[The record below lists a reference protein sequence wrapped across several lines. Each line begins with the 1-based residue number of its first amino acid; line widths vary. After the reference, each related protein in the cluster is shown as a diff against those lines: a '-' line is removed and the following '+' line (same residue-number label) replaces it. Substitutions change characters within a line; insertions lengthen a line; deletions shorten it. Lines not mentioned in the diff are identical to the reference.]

1 MKTSIIIL
9 TYNKLE
15 YTQKCIESIRKY
27 TPQFG
32 TYEIIV
38 VDNNSTDGT
47 VDWLRRQKD
56 LRVIY
61 NKENMGFPKGCNQG
75 IEISKG
81 NNILLLNNDTI
92 VTHSW
97 LNNLLNCLYSSEAIG
112 AVGPVTNNCSNQQ
125 TIEVSYQTEQEMH
138 NFAREYNKPDCGKW
152 EQRLKLVGFCLLI
165 RREIIDKVGLL
176 DERFSPGNFEDDDLS
191 FRIIQAGYALLLCRD
206 TFIHHYGSVTFKEQP
221 SLYQDLLERNK
232 KVFIEKWGID
242 PTYSL
247 NIRNDIIGLMD
258 LAKDNVINVLEVGCA
273 CGGTLLKIKSINKN
287 VQLFGI
293 ELNEHA
299 AKIAGNF
306 AEVTAEN
313 IESGYLNYPERFFDY
328 IIFADVLEHLYDP
341 LLVLT
346 QIKKYLKPQGVIL
359 ASIPNVMH
367 YSVLRNLLLGFWTY
381 EDAGILDKTHVRF
394 FTYNEI
400 DKLFKSAGFSS
411 IEYRSIVLAKNN
423 KDDDFIKSLISLTG
437 SNLQKQYE
445 VYQYLIKAANLIDDL
460 ARNNSNAACKELNMD
475 IARKIIFLLRR
486 IENEIS
492 INENLYNLF
501 QLLAENEVSVKELI
515 DLIQVNIVKKEDIIN
530 LLAVQYFESKL
541 AEVSLELLEQAYIIN
556 SQNSATCYNLAY
568 IVNQLGDTKTALM
581 FLTQLKE
588 KDDSVLQLIAE
599 IEGKQYE

>member
-1 MKTSIIIL
+1 MTTSIIIL
-9 TYNKLE
+9 AYNKLE
-15 YTQKCIESIRKY
+15 YSQKCIESIRKY
-27 TPQFG
+27 TKFG

-38 VDNNSTDGT
+38 IDNNSTDGT

-92 VTHSW
+92 VTHNW
-97 LNNLLNCLYSSEAIG
+97 LINLLSCLYSSESIG

-138 NFAREYNKPDCGKW
+138 NFARKYNQPDCGKW
-152 EQRLKLVGFCLLI
+152 EQRLKLVGYCLLI
-165 RREIIDKVGLL
+165 RREVIDKVGLL

-191 FRIIQAGYALLLCRD
+191 FRIIQAGYNLLLCKD
-206 TFIHHYGSVTFKEQP
+206 TFIHHFGSVSFKEQP
-221 SLYQDLLERNK
+221 SLYKELLERNK
-232 KVFIEKWGID
+232 KIFIEKWGID

-258 LAKDNVINVLEVGCA
+258 LAKNNIINVLEVGCA
-273 CGGTLLKIKSINKN
+273 CGGTLLKIKSINEN
-287 VQLFGI
+287 AQLFGI

-313 IESGYLNYPERFFDY
+313 IESGYLNYPEGFFDY

-346 QIKKYLKPQGVIL
+346 QIKKYLKPQGFIL

-367 YSVLRNLLLGFWTY
+367 YSVLRNLLLGYWTY

-400 DKLFKSAGFSS
+400 DKLFKSSGFSV
-411 IEYRSIVLAKNN
+411 IEYRSIVLVKNN

-445 VYQYLIKAANLIDDL
+445 AYQYLIKATNSIDEL
-460 ARNNSNAACKELNMD
+460 AKNNSNTACKELGMD

-492 INENLYNLF
+492 INENLCNLF
-501 QLLAENEVSVKELI
+501 QLLAKHEISVKDLIELI
-515 DLIQVNIVKKEDIIN
+515 LVNLVKKEDIIN

-541 AEVSLELLEQAYIIN
+541 VEVSLELLEHAYKIN
-556 SQNSATCYNLAY
+556 PQNSATCYNLAY
-568 IVNQLGDTKTALM
+568 IANQLGDSKTALM

-588 KDDSVLQLIAE
+588 KDNNVLQLIAE

>member
-27 TPQFG
+27 TKFG

-75 IEISKG
+75 IEISMG
-81 NNILLLNNDTI
+81 SNILLLNNDTI
-92 VTHSW
+92 VTHGW

-138 NFAREYNKPDCGKW
+138 NFARKYNQPDCGKW
-152 EQRLKLVGFCLLI
+152 EQRLKLVGYCLLI
-165 RREIIDKVGLL
+165 RREVIDKVGLL

-191 FRIIQAGYALLLCRD
+191 FRIIQAGYTLLLCKD
-206 TFIHHYGSVTFKEQP
+206 TFIHHFGSVSFKEQP
-221 SLYQDLLERNK
+221 SLYKELLERNK
-232 KVFIEKWGID
+232 KIFIEKWGID

-258 LAKDNVINVLEVGCA
+258 LAKDNIINVLEVGCA
-273 CGGTLLKIKSINKN
+273 CGGTLLKIKSINEN
-287 VQLFGI
+287 SQLFGI

-313 IESGYLNYPERFFDY
+313 IESGYLNYPEGFFDY

-367 YSVLRNLLLGFWTY
+367 YSVIKNLLLGYWTY

-394 FTYNEI
+394 FTFNEI
-400 DKLFKSAGFSS
+400 DKLFKNAGFSN
-411 IEYRSIVLAKNN
+411 IEYRSIVLGKNN
-423 KDDDFIKSLISLTG
+423 KDDEFIKSLASLTG

-445 VYQYLIKAANLIDDL
+445 TYQYLIKATDL
-460 ARNNSNAACKELNMD
+460 NDFSARNIYDATSKELSKD
-475 IARKIIFLLRR
+475 VARKIIFLLRR

-492 INENLYNLF
+492 INENLSSLF
-501 QLLAENEVSVKELI
+501 QLLANNEVSVKEII
-515 DLIQVNIVKKEDIIN
+515 DLIQISIVKKEDIIN
-530 LLAVQYFESKL
+530 LLAVQYFQSQLEN
-541 AEVSLELLEQAYIIN
+541 VSLELLEHAYMIN
-556 SQNSATCYNLAY
+556 PQNSATCYNLAY
-568 IVNQLGDTKTALM
+568 IINQLGDSKTALM

-588 KDDSVLQLIAE
+588 KDDNILEFIAE